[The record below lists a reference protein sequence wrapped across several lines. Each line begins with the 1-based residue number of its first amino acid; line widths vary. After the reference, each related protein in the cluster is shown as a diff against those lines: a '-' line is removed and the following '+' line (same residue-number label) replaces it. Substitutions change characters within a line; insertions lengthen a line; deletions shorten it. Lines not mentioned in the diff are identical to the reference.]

1 MNAKIRDKPPKA
13 RKKKSK
19 NKVHGVTLIDDYAWL
34 RDDNWQKVL
43 KKPSELKPTIRK
55 FLEEENRW
63 TDSSLKHLKKS
74 RNIIYNEILSKIKFE

>member
-34 RDDNWQKVL
+34 RDDNWQKAVSYTHL
-43 KKPSELKPTIRK
+43 TLPT
-55 FLEEENRW
+55 
-63 TDSSLKHLKKS
+63 SPHV
-74 RNIIYNEILSKIKFE
+74 